1 MNELAPLKCE
11 KFTLSF
17 ITPVS
22 ELVAV
27 SKRPKYLS
35 ERKNP
40 SCSYQR
46 IMSVRGIGAL
56 PCNVANVLTNWEN
69 TEETVRR
76 KLKSPV
82 FHTLSQPFLRTC
94 YKTMK
99 NKCVLFLNITFL
111 FININRVWVIV
122 EKGKD
127 LSLFL
132 VKALLVWDRHACH
145 PPRPEMSQELCKP
158 SICVRTPAGSGG
170 Q

>member
-1 MNELAPLKCE
+1 
-11 KFTLSF
+11 
-17 ITPVS
+17 
-22 ELVAV
+22 
-27 SKRPKYLS
+27 
-35 ERKNP
+35 
-40 SCSYQR
+40 
-46 IMSVRGIGAL
+46 MSVRGTGAL

-94 YKTMK
+94 YKTVK

-170 Q
+170 QQQQLGESWGVGVRGSEVPGQLRARPSEAGQWARW